1 MARRWWLA
9 RVGQLIVR
17 TIGLGLIVLSLT
29 ACLLISGEATSTDI
43 QDGAGNLLSSFVGAE
58 GQTER
63 ILELGLAESEVQVI
77 AILSVESGDLEITLM
92 QPDGSVAFT
101 IAARP
106 DAEITRSGLVRTND
120 QGQLRYQ
127 INARG
132 ARNGQIQL
140 FFQP

>member
-77 AILSVESGDLEITLM
+77 VILSVESGDLEITLM

>member
-1 MARRWWLA
+1 LA
-9 RVGQLIVR
+9 RAGLLIIR
-17 TIGLGLIVLSLT
+17 TIGLGLIVLSLA

-43 QDGAGNLLSSFVGAE
+43 QDGAGNLVSSFVGAE
-58 GQTER
+58 GRAER
-63 ILELGLAESEVQVI
+63 ILELGLVDSEVQVI
-77 AILSVESGDLEITLM
+77 AIVSIESGDLELVLL

-132 ARNGQIQL
+132 ARNGQVQL

>member
-9 RVGQLIVR
+9 RAGLLIIR
-17 TIGLGLIVLSLT
+17 TIGLGLIMLSLT
-29 ACLLISGEATSTDI
+29 ACLLISGETTSADV

-58 GQTER
+58 GRAER
-63 ILELGLAESEVQVI
+63 ILELGLADSEVQVI
-77 AILSVESGDLEITLM
+77 AIVSIESGDLELTLV

-132 ARNGQIQL
+132 ARNGQVQL

>member
-9 RVGQLIVR
+9 RAGLLIIR
-17 TIGLGLIVLSLT
+17 TIGLGLIVLSLA

-43 QDGAGNLLSSFVGAE
+43 QDGAGNLVSSFVGAE
-58 GQTER
+58 GRAER
-63 ILELGLAESEVQVI
+63 ILELGLVDSEVQVI
-77 AILSVESGDLEITLM
+77 AIVSIESGDLELVLL

-127 INARG
+127 ITARG
-132 ARNGQIQL
+132 ARNGQVLL

>member
-9 RVGQLIVR
+9 RVGQCIAR
-17 TIGLGLIVLSLT
+17 TIGLGLIMLSLT

-77 AILSVESGDLEITLM
+77 AILSVESGDLELALM

-106 DAEITRSGLVRTND
+106 DTEITRSGLVRTND

>member
-9 RVGQLIVR
+9 RAGLLIIR
-17 TIGLGLIVLSLT
+17 TIGLGLIVLSLA

-43 QDGAGNLLSSFVGAE
+43 QDGAGNLVSSFVGAE
-58 GQTER
+58 GRAER
-63 ILELGLAESEVQVI
+63 ILELGLVDSEVQVI
-77 AILSVESGDLEITLM
+77 AIVSIESGDLELVLL

-132 ARNGQIQL
+132 ARNGQVQL